1 MKAKSI
7 AVVRFSGGQDSTT
20 CLYWA
25 RDRFE
30 RVVALSIHYGQRHAV
45 EVEAARTIAAAAG
58 VEHEVLEVGRIL
70 RGTSPLVSDA
80 PVGQYAS
87 ANDLPGGVEPTF
99 VPARNALFLVLAAN
113 VATVLGSRDLVTGVC
128 EADFGGYPDCR
139 RDFIDAMERTLG
151 LGIDG
156 DAEAFRVHTP
166 LMYLTK
172 ADTVRLAQA
181 LPGCMEALADSH
193 TCYRGERPPCGK
205 CHACIIRARGF
216 DEVGVV
222 DPISGQ

>member
-1 MKAKSI
+1 MKAASI
-7 AVVRFSGGQDSTT
+7 AVVLFSGGQDSTT

-25 RDRFE
+25 RERFE
-30 RVVALSIHYGQRHAV
+30 RVVALSIHYGQRHSV

-70 RGTSPLVSDA
+70 RGTSPLVSDN
-80 PVGQYAS
+80 PVGQYDS

-113 VATVLGSRDLVTGVC
+113 VATVLGAHDLVTGVC

-139 RDFIDAMERTLG
+139 RSFIDSMEQTLG

-156 DAEAFRVHTP
+156 EADAFRVHTP
-166 LMYLTK
+166 LMELTK

-181 LPGCMEALADSH
+181 LPGCMEALAHSH
-193 TCYRGERPPCGK
+193 TCYRGERPACGK

-216 DEVGVV
+216 DEAGVV